1 MDVDITIDTVT
12 GTIKIPKSVCGYFSL
27 NMPFSTDISVLR
39 TMFYDQ
45 SIVPTPLQVAHCGG
59 TSLLHCA
66 LATQTVTPRE
76 RVLTQLRCEPIPFEA
91 RPQLLYYFVREVLS
105 GKCLAALHYVS
116 ITSG

>member
-76 RVLTQLRCEPIPFEA
+76 RVLTQLRSHSKPDHSFCIISFAKFSQGSVWPLCIMS
-91 RPQLLYYFVREVLS
+91 LLLVDDH
-105 GKCLAALHYVS
+105 K
-116 ITSG
+116 